1 MEVKTSF
8 KVEEGTVQ
16 ETLMMPLYGRVYCE
30 EHFPNTFPNKA
41 AKETAAKVDYDFSK
55 VKSSELNM
63 VTWGLRA
70 RMLQDAAKDY
80 LTKHPKA
87 TIINLGC
94 GLDLSFDEIDNV
106 ACRFIN
112 MDLPNV
118 IEARERIV
126 SCKAREMN
134 FAGDLMDFSW
144 MERIQDEPYG
154 VNVSDGV
161 YIICGGVLMYFHTEQ
176 MKRFFLALA
185 DALRS
190 PAAGSALT
198 GKISAV
204 WKSQIKSYRKPVT
217 GRRFISPSRIRALCS
232 LPGAIAFK
240 MLRNAR
246 FRHTSERAVR
256 SRLSGKLFFPWGCG
270 SGWSSSLT
278 FRFRND
284 DVGVFLHGEIIAHPD
299 WMAREIEAFMR
310 R

>member
-94 GLDLSFDEIDNV
+94 GLDLSFDEIDNG

-112 MDLPNV
+112 MDLPDV

-185 DALRS
+185 DAFPGGGICFDGENQRGLEKS
-190 PAAGSALT
+190 NKIVQKTGNGSE
-198 GKISAV
+198 IHFPIENS
-204 WKSQIKSYRKPVT
+204 
-217 GRRFISPSRIRALCS
+217 RALFASWGDCFQNVTERP
-232 LPGAIAFK
+232 LP
-240 MLRNAR
+240 
-246 FRHTSERAVR
+246 TYVR
-256 SRLSGKLFFPWGCG
+256 KSREVPLKWKIVLSMGMRLGMVKLI
-270 SGWSSSLT
+270 
-278 FRFRND
+278 
-284 DVGVFLHGEIIAHPD
+284 DVSFQK
-299 WMAREIEAFMR
+299 R
-310 R
+310 